1 MPQYKS
7 EMDGYDGLIFLPNG
21 EDGDGQ
27 EFRYIKYKEDFGP
40 PIEGSGAGDKYHVA
54 LFSRD
59 KDGEFNFDDTF
70 EAIFSD
76 PVVYAKGLLGT
87 GTFGTIIRKQEKTSE
102 WFKEYLTDLIF
113 SVKILKSKP

>member
-1 MPQYKS
+1 MSQYKS
-7 EMDGYDGLIFLPNG
+7 EMDGYDGLIFLP
-21 EDGDGQ
+21 GDDVENSQ
-27 EFRYIKYKEDFGP
+27 EFRYIKYKEDFGA
-40 PIEGSGAGDKYHVA
+40 PIEGSPAGDKYHVA

-59 KDGEFNFDDTF
+59 EDGEFDFDDTF

-76 PVVYAKGLLGT
+76 PVVYAKGLLGS

-102 WFKEYLTDLIF
+102 WFKEYLTDLVF